1 MRRLRSLVPLAALA
15 VVFIGGA
22 GSSVEV
28 SPRSAA
34 SALQEARQDGID
46 LGRVV
51 ETVSHHVAPTKHGT
65 LVARDRLY
73 RAEFDASG
81 FELRMHGSRF
91 RLATASVKGAGV
103 SPGLWRGTLNRAERE
118 LAPGITEHV
127 TARDGS
133 VEWDVVLAAA
143 PQGAGDFELAARV
156 YASGLPITGKD
167 VRWSLGK
174 GLSVRM
180 GELVVKDVKGRTR
193 HSALPDA
200 TRHWVSLNVP
210 RSTLERAAY
219 PLTIDPV
226 ISPEYPVTDPVYG
239 TPAPEGQTLPS
250 VAFGAGTYV
259 VAWQDERSTP
269 ESYDI
274 YAARVSQSGAVLDPA
289 GIAIGTA
296 ANSQY
301 SPTVAYHGSNYLVA
315 WQDER
320 AGFGGDIFG
329 ARVSQTGV
337 VLDAMG
343 IPISTATNGQ
353 RVPHLAFDGTNA
365 LVVWQDTRSGG
376 QADIYGARVNQAGS
390 VLDPQGIPIS
400 TAPHAQA
407 LPEIAFD
414 GANYLAAWQDQRGS
428 LESWDIYGA
437 RITPGG
443 SVLDPA
449 GIPISTAPEAQ
460 EWPSV
465 AFGGTTYVVSWQD
478 ERVND
483 EIDIYGARVNQAG
496 SVLDPA
502 GIRLSTVANRQ
513 EAPSAAFDGTNYLV
527 SWYDDR
533 SGSGWDIY
541 GARVSQAGTVLDPA
555 GIPIS
560 TAPGDQF
567 TPRVAFGGSE
577 FLVAW
582 EDRRSGGILSD
593 IYAAR
598 VSQVGTVLDPGGIAV
613 STASWFQWAPS
624 VGFDG
629 TNYLVAWTD
638 ARSPAG
644 YDIYGSRVGHD
655 GVALDPQG
663 IAISTAVGHQTYPSV
678 AFDGT
683 NSLVVWEDDRCCTT
697 PDIYGARVTPA
708 GGVLDPAGIAIS
720 KIGRAH

>member
-180 GELVVKDVKGRTR
+180 GELVVKDVKGRTL

-239 TPAPEGQTLPS
+239 SPAPEGQTLPSVAFDGTNYLVVWSDGRLGAPGAPDVFGARVSQAGAILDPAGIAISTAGSSQYATSIAFDGTNYLVVWSDTRANTGYSDIYGARVTPAGTVLDSAGIAISTAAGRQEWPS

-533 SGSGWDIY
+533 SGSGWDVINSPRGWRLAAASSWSHGRT
-541 GARVSQAGTVLDPA
+541 GAPGGSS
-555 GIPIS
+555 PIS
-560 TAPGDQF
+560 TPLA
-567 TPRVAFGGSE
+567 
-577 FLVAW
+577 
-582 EDRRSGGILSD
+582 
-593 IYAAR
+593 
-598 VSQVGTVLDPGGIAV
+598 
-613 STASWFQWAPS
+613 
-624 VGFDG
+624 
-629 TNYLVAWTD
+629 
-638 ARSPAG
+638 
-644 YDIYGSRVGHD
+644 
-655 GVALDPQG
+655 
-663 IAISTAVGHQTYPSV
+663 
-678 AFDGT
+678 
-683 NSLVVWEDDRCCTT
+683 
-697 PDIYGARVTPA
+697 
-708 GGVLDPAGIAIS
+708 
-720 KIGRAH
+720 

>member
-180 GELVVKDVKGRTR
+180 GELVVKDVKGRTL

-239 TPAPEGQTLPS
+239 SPAPEGQTLPSVAFDGTNYLVVWSDGRLGAPGAPDVFGARVSQAGAMLDPAGIAISTAAGRQEWPS

-376 QADIYGARVNQAGS
+376 QADIYGARVNQAGR

-449 GIPISTAPEAQ
+449 GIP
-460 EWPSV
+460 
-465 AFGGTTYVVSWQD
+465 
-478 ERVND
+478 
-483 EIDIYGARVNQAG
+483 
-496 SVLDPA
+496 
-502 GIRLSTVANRQ
+502 LSTVANRQ

-697 PDIYGARVTPA
+697 PDI
-708 GGVLDPAGIAIS
+708 
-720 KIGRAH
+720 